1 MVSFFLRRSIRGL
14 IALWGVVTAVFFVLR
29 LSGDP
34 VALLVPPDAPTA
46 YIEQVRHEMGFDRPL
61 VVQYGVYLGHIVRG
75 DFGQSIREHVP
86 VTQLVIER
94 LPRTIELAAASFL
107 IAVGLAIPIGLVSA
121 LRPNGVLDN
130 VAVFVA
136 LIGQSTP
143 TFFIGIML
151 ILVLGLEL
159 GIFPISGTGSWR
171 HLVMPAVTLAAFAM
185 ASIARLTRSSFLEVL
200 RQDYVRVA
208 RAKGLRERTVVLQHA
223 FKNAAIPIIT
233 ITGLQLGSLLSGAV
247 VTEQVFAWP
256 GIGLLAINAIYN
268 RDYPVAQAVVIFV
281 SAMFVVLNLI
291 TDLLY
296 AWIDPRTRL
305 R

>member
-1 MVSFFLRRSIRGL
+1 MAGFFLRRSIRGI

-46 YIEQVRHEMGFDRPL
+46 YVEQVRHQMGFDRPL
-61 VVQYGVYLGHIVRG
+61 IVQYAIYIGNIVQG
-75 DFGQSIREHVP
+75 DFGQSIREQVP
-86 VTQLVIER
+86 VTELVIGR
-94 LPRTIELAAASFL
+94 LPRTLELAAVSFAL
-107 IAVGLAIPIGLVSA
+107 AILFAIPIGLISA
-121 LRPNGVLDN
+121 LRPNTIIDH
-130 VAVFVA
+130 VAVFIA

-143 TFFIGIML
+143 TFFIGIVL
-151 ILVLGLEL
+151 ILVFGLKLGL
-159 GIFPISGTGSWR
+159 FPISGTGTWR
-171 HLVMPAVTLAAFAM
+171 NLVMPSVTLAAFAM
-185 ASIARLTRSSFLEVL
+185 ASIARLTRSAFLEVL
-200 RQDYVRVA
+200 RQEYVRVA
-208 RAKGLRERTVVLQHA
+208 RAKGLRERSVVLRHA

-233 ITGLQLGSLLSGAV
+233 ITGLQLGALLSGAV

-256 GIGLLAINAIYN
+256 GLGLLAINAIYN
-268 RDYPVAQAVVIFV
+268 RDYPVAQAVVIFI
-281 SAMFVVLNLI
+281 SGMFVVLNLI